1 MKEMNLAA
9 GTVQKTMLLPLW
21 GRARYSRLYPEFIND
36 LAAEKIINDLDY
48 DFTDIEKTMG
58 EYGGIAYLVRARRFD
73 DAIRTYIAQ
82 YPQATIVNLGA
93 GLDTTFSRV
102 DNGKIRWFNL
112 DLPDSIAFRRELIP
126 DTERS
131 TCLERSAF
139 DLAWLDEVGYTPEKG
154 IFIMAGG
161 LFMYFQ
167 EEQVRALL
175 MAIADR
181 FPGGELYFDA
191 LSKMGRGY
199 INRMLK
205 GVKAPDMHFC
215 VGNSRQL
222 FSSWSS
228 KFEVV
233 EDVTFWQ
240 GIPRDPHWSLGAR
253 LMMGFCD
260 IFKTGKFI
268 RLKILA

>member
-36 LAAEKIINDLDY
+36 LAAEMIINDLDY

-102 DNGKIRWFNL
+102 DNGKIRWINL

-126 DTERS
+126 DTKRS
-131 TCLERSAF
+131 TCLECSAF

-154 IFIMAGG
+154 NLYHGGWLVHVFSGSTSTSVIDGNCRSFSGGRAIF
-161 LFMYFQ
+161 
-167 EEQVRALL
+167 
-175 MAIADR
+175 
-181 FPGGELYFDA
+181 
-191 LSKMGRGY
+191 
-199 INRMLK
+199 
-205 GVKAPDMHFC
+205 
-215 VGNSRQL
+215 
-222 FSSWSS
+222 
-228 KFEVV
+228 
-233 EDVTFWQ
+233 
-240 GIPRDPHWSLGAR
+240 
-253 LMMGFCD
+253 
-260 IFKTGKFI
+260 
-268 RLKILA
+268 